1 MTRRTT
7 PGGTRSIRKLTPA
20 LSGRR
25 WAVVAVSAAAMGGGT
40 GPPFLIGYLGPA
52 LRTDLMLSRTQI
64 GLLIGVFYGLCGL
77 GSLLAARIAEPLGA
91 RRCVLVDL
99 VLVAASLVAV
109 LVTPSFWLLAVA
121 MAVTG
126 AGYALVNAGTSMAVA
141 GTAPPGRAGQDLTV
155 KTAGVPLMATLL
167 ALVGPAAALHVGW
180 QGVAGALA
188 AVAVV
193 VAAATSRV
201 LPARSE
207 VAAGA
212 GPADS
217 TALVPATPAVA
228 VRAPGSGR
236 RLPDGFV
243 LLPVA
248 AFLFIA
254 GSQPLLSWLV
264 LSLTDAGL
272 SAATAGRISAAG
284 TAIGIAGMILVSRL
298 ADRIGPGRRSLA
310 ATVLALTT
318 ATGVGL
324 LWLATDGP
332 LTVVVVGAVIGL
344 LGNLGGAGTIQAVV
358 VDRVPWAVGRA
369 IGLMSAGYYLGALV
383 SPWVF
388 GAAADATGGYDLSW
402 GLCAAALL
410 ASAACFVL
418 VHRRIAVP
426 GGRGAPAEATR
437 PEGPST
443 AS

>member
-1 MTRRTT
+1 M
-7 PGGTRSIRKLTPA
+7 A
-20 LSGRR
+20 GRR
-25 WAVVAVSAAAMGGGT
+25 WATVAVSAAAMGGGT

-52 LRTDLMLSRTQI
+52 LRTDLGLSRTQL

-77 GSLLAARIAEPLGA
+77 SSLLAARIAQPLGP

-99 VLVAASLVAV
+99 VLVAGSLAAVIVA
-109 LVTPSFWLLAVA
+109 PSFWLLAVA

-126 AGYALVNAGTSMAVA
+126 VGYALVNAGTSMAVA
-141 GTAPPGRAGQDLTV
+141 GTAPRGRGGQDLTV

-167 ALVGPAAALHVGW
+167 ALVGPAAAVHVGW
-180 QGVAGALA
+180 PGVAVALA

-193 VAAATSRV
+193 VALAAAGV
-201 LPARSE
+201 LPAGTGL
-207 VAAGA
+207 AAA
-212 GPADS
+212 SGPVDS
-217 TALVPATPAVA
+217 ATVVPAKPAVGVGA
-228 VRAPGSGR
+228 RGSGR

-248 AFLFIA
+248 AFLFIG

-264 LSLTDAGL
+264 LSLTDAGI
-272 SAATAGRISAAG
+272 SAGAAGRISAAG
-284 TAIGIAGMILVSRL
+284 TAIGVAVMILVSRL
-298 ADRIGPGRRSLA
+298 ADRIGPGRRSVA
-310 ATVLALTT
+310 ATALALTT
-318 ATGVGL
+318 MTGVGL

-332 LTVVVVGAVIGL
+332 LSVIVIGAVVGL
-344 LGNLGGAGTIQAVV
+344 LGNLAGAGTIQAVV

-410 ASAACFVL
+410 ASAACFLL
-418 VHRRIAVP
+418 VQRRIAVP
-426 GGRGAPAEATR
+426 ASRLAGDSDGSPERPSVPA
-437 PEGPST
+437 
-443 AS
+443 